1 MIVDSFGSDNIIS
14 SLYLASILEF
24 SHLLEI
30 ILIHAFPKANAM
42 GRIGG
47 ITCPF
52 IISRD
57 NSLRTIGLVMFFIG
71 IMTSVFTWCLPETA
85 GMALGNF
92 DNSATEQQPHR
103 TVLQEEEMAIINSTC
118 IRDMREEASDVKDVA
133 SSEIT

>member
-1 MIVDSFGSDNIIS
+1 
-14 SLYLASILEF
+14 LEF

-30 ILIHAFPKANAM
+30 ILIHTFPTANAM

-57 NSLRTIGLVMFFIG
+57 NSLRTIGLVMFCIG
-71 IMTSVFTWCLPETA
+71 IMTTSFTWCLPETA

-92 DNSATEQQPHR
+92 DNSAIEQEPRH
-103 TVLQEEEMAIINSTC
+103 TILQEEEMTNINSTC
-118 IRDMREEASDVKDVA
+118 IRETRENASDVKDIA
-133 SSEIT
+133 AFEIT

>member
-1 MIVDSFGSDNIIS
+1 MA
-14 SLYLASILEF
+14 LILEF

-30 ILIHAFPKANAM
+30 IPIHAFPTANAM
-42 GRIGG
+42 GRIDG

-71 IMTSVFTWCLPETA
+71 IMTSVFTSCLPETA

-92 DNSATEQQPHR
+92 NNSATEQEPHH
-103 TVLQEEEMAIINSTC
+103 TIPQEEEMTNINSTC
-118 IRDMREEASDVKDVA
+118 IRDMREEASDVNDVA
-133 SSEIT
+133 SSEII